1 MKRIFGILF
10 LVLVAICA
18 TPEDAKA
25 QCVEKKCVELASR
38 SMDGAMVQVN
48 ESSSVRSAV
57 TTIESRT
64 RRREVEGYRVVIF
77 SDNGQYAGDNAR
89 QVLETFKKSY
99 PHINA
104 YMVYESPYFKVSVGD
119 CLTLEEASH
128 LMAQLEGEYRE
139 LFPKREVIKFSDL
152 GNVRPR
158 QKVVTDTLSTL

>member
-18 TPEDAKA
+18 TAEDAKA
-25 QCVEKKCVELASR
+25 QSVEKKCVELASR

-48 ESSSVRSAV
+48 ESSSVKSAV

-158 QKVVTDTLSTL
+158 QIVVTDTLSTL